1 MSPRTTIRRVAGPA
15 GLWACV
21 ALMLAGC
28 GSASKTSSTPATTT
42 ATHTTATH
50 AAPAPTVA
58 SGHVKVSI
66 SGYAFHPA
74 TITVGAGTKVT
85 FTNHD
90 QTAHT
95 ATASGS
101 GFDTGTVKPGR
112 SATVT
117 LRRPGTYPYVCQFH
131 PFMHGTI
138 VVRGG

>member
-1 MSPRTTIRRVAGPA
+1 MSPRTTIRAVAGAA
-15 GLWACV
+15 GALACG

-28 GSASKTSSTPATTT
+28 GSASKSTSTTVPTP

-74 TITVGAGTKVT
+74 TITVGVGTKVT

-90 QTAHT
+90 QTVHT
-95 ATASGS
+95 ATAGGS

-112 SATVT
+112 SATIT
-117 LRRPGTYPYVCQFH
+117 LRRPGTYAYVCQFH
-131 PFMHGTI
+131 AFMHGT
-138 VVRGG
+138 VVVK